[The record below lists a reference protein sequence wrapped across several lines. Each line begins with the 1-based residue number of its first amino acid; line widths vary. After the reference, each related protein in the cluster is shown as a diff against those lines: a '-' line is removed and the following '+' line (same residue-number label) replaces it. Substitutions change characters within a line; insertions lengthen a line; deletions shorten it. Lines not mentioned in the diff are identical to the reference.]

1 MYGHN
6 DGMTDMEREM
16 RIAVNE
22 AAIHRLTHK
31 RTNAECIR
39 RMSDEELAE
48 FLDKIAYARETPWS
62 IPFQKKFCNNCPT
75 ITCTV
80 EGYHHPM
87 ELNECDFADGECP
100 HGSNITWWLKQ
111 PSREEDK
118 HETD

>member
-31 RTNAECIR
+31 RTNADSIR
-39 RMSDEELAE
+39 GMSDEELAE
-48 FLDKIAYARETPWS
+48 FLDQIAYARETPWS

-87 ELNECDFADGECP
+87 EFNECDFADGE
-100 HGSNITWWLKQ
+100 
-111 PSREEDK
+111 
-118 HETD
+118 